1 MAKYRVSVT
10 VEANSAAE
18 AASHF
23 IFDGDGE
30 FIAEWESLEVDSW

>member
-18 AASHF
+18 AAANF
-23 IFDGDGE
+23 IFDEDGG
-30 FIAEWESLEVDSW
+30 FVTLWESLEVEAR